1 MNIFVT
7 TLGIISKAILVAF
20 IWCSIWIST
29 LIVETAALSYLN
41 NVGPLTTTENTIVYI
56 GMISCAS
63 TVAIVLTEKL
73 FDKSNNK

>member
-7 TLGIISKAILVAF
+7 MLGIISKTVLAAF
-20 IWCSIWIST
+20 IWCSICVST

-41 NVGPLTTTENTIVYI
+41 GISPLTTTANTIVYI

-73 FDKSNNK
+73 FDKSNIK

>member
-7 TLGIISKAILVAF
+7 MLGIISKAVLVAF
-20 IWCSIWIST
+20 IWCSICVSI

-41 NVGPLTTTENTIVYI
+41 SISPLTTTAATIVYI

-63 TVAIVLTEKL
+63 TVAFVLTDKL
-73 FDKSNNK
+73 FDKSNLK